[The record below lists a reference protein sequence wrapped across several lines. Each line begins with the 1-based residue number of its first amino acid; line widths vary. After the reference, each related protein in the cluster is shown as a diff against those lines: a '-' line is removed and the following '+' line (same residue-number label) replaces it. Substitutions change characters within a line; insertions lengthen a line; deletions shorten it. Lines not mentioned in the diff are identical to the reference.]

1 MTARYV
7 AYLLWKKEERHE
19 KLYYACTGSAGA
31 CVVGFL
37 LSKVEEF
44 RSRLLSL
51 LLSHLLS
58 HDNKCDNMLSKML

>member
-1 MTARYV
+1 MTTRCSILV
-7 AYLLWKKEERHE
+7 GRKKKDE
-19 KLYYACTGSAGA
+19 KLVCTGSAGA

-58 HDNKCDNMLSKML
+58 HDNKCDNILSKMS